1 VEKNYA
7 TGMNEAVKKIKRRL
21 AVARGEE
28 PAALLLKDAKV
39 VNVFSGELTEG
50 NVAVEEGFIA
60 AVGGQY
66 TEGKETIDLKGKYL
80 APGLIDA
87 HLHVESTL
95 LLPPELG
102 RVIAVHGTT
111 AVINDPHEIAN
122 VLGADGVKLM
132 LEASEEAPCDFFAT
146 VPSSVPS
153 TDMETAGGEIDSD
166 MVKTLLNHRRVVG
179 LGEMMN
185 YPGVTGG
192 DGEVLKKIVAAEAA
206 GKVID
211 GHAPAVSGSGLQA
224 YLSAGISTDHECIT
238 AEEASEKL
246 AGGMKIIIRHGSA
259 TSSLQELLPLVTP
272 GNSDSFMFGS
282 DDREAGELRE
292 KGHVNEILRSAVSLG
307 ADPLL
312 MIKLASLNAARHYR
326 LYGRGAVA
334 PGYRADLVA
343 FDDLQDFRAAL
354 VVKDGR
360 IIARQGNCLVPE
372 TAYELPPAAKGSVK
386 LKRTIKEED
395 FRLQKTAEKIP
406 VIGVIPGQ
414 LVTEKLYLEVESAE
428 DGFVAAKP
436 AAGINKIAVIERHG
450 KSGRISVGLIR
461 GIGLEQGALASSVAH
476 DSHNLVVV
484 GASEKAM
491 AAAVNEL
498 ARTGGGFV
506 AVDNEASIKAS
517 LPLQAAGLMSVDKAS
532 VVAEK
537 MTAVLQAAAELGTK
551 LPQPF
556 LTLSFMALPVIPS
569 LKITDRGLVD
579 VDKFAF
585 I

>member
-1 VEKNYA
+1 MKNNRG
-7 TGMNEAVKKIKRRL
+7 TRMNEAAQKIKRRL

-28 PAALLLKDAKV
+28 PAALLLKNAKV
-39 VNVFSGELTEG
+39 VNVFSGEIIKG
-50 NVAVEEGFIA
+50 NVAIDEGFIA
-60 AVGGQY
+60 AVGEQY
-66 TEGKETIDLKGKYL
+66 TEGKETIDLKGKYI

-102 RVIAVHGTT
+102 RVIAAHGTT

-153 TDMETAGGEIDSD
+153 TDMETAGGEINSA
-166 MVKTLLNHRRVVG
+166 MVKELLAHPRVVG

-192 DGEVLKKIVAAEAA
+192 DEEALKKIVAAEEVK
-206 GKVID
+206 KVID
-211 GHAPAVSGSGLQA
+211 GHAPAVTGSGLQA
-224 YLSAGISTDHECIT
+224 YLSAGISTDHESIT
-238 AEEASEKL
+238 AGEASEKL

-259 TSSLQELLPLVTP
+259 TSSLQELLSLVNPT
-272 GNSDSFMFGS
+272 NSDSFMFGS
-282 DDREAGELRE
+282 DDREAGELLE

-307 ADPLL
+307 MDPLL
-312 MIKLASLNAARHYR
+312 MIKIASLNAARHYR
-326 LYGRGAVA
+326 LYDRGAVA
-334 PGYRADLVA
+334 PGYRADLVV
-343 FDDLQDFRAAL
+343 FDDLQNFRASL
-354 VVKDGR
+354 VFKDGR
-360 IIARQGNCLVPE
+360 KIARDGVFLAPE
-372 TAYELPPAAKGSVK
+372 TAYELSPAARDSVK
-386 LKRTIKEED
+386 LKSTIKEED

-406 VIGVIPGQ
+406 VIGVVSGQ
-414 LVTEKLYLEVESAE
+414 LVTEKLFLEVESAE
-428 DGFVAAKP
+428 DGFIAAKP
-436 AAGINKIAVIERHG
+436 APEINKIAVIERHG
-450 KSGRISVGLIR
+450 KSGRVSVGLIK
-461 GIGLEQGALASSVAH
+461 GFGLEQGALASSVAH

-506 AVDNEASIKAS
+506 AVDNEASIKAC
-517 LPLQAAGLMSVDKAS
+517 LPLQAAGLMSTENAS

-537 MTAVLQAAAELGTK
+537 MAAVLKAAGELGTK

-556 LTLSFMALPVIPS
+556 LTLSFMALPVIPA

-579 VDKFAF
+579 VDSFAF